1 MKKAAICVAT
11 ALVAIT
17 GVAFGQTTSQH
28 FDNAI
33 QTAEN
38 IQQDVQTAQNAVN
51 QLVIGLTIT
60 GTPDA
65 EAFENA
71 MYFQIN
77 HIQNNADD
85 IDYFTGLAHESS
97 PVAFSTAEVNGFT
110 AQLVVENDELIQLS
124 AQITEAINNND
135 NASATA
141 LIPGLQNV
149 LAAQS
154 ATAGDIISV
163 LEDLKATTTIYQVDI
178 QLVDAQGNNVYYTD
192 LFGYYAYNH
201 ATSEYLYPEDQ
212 EGDSFFLAPGTYTF
226 DSFNGYFSGTG
237 SATVTLSSALVNEN
251 GVIVVELVYW
261 SE

>member
-1 MKKAAICVAT
+1 MKNAAICLAT

-17 GVAFGQTTSQH
+17 GSVSGQTTTEQ
-28 FDNAI
+28 FDYAI

-38 IQQDVQTAQNAVN
+38 IQQDVQTAENAVN
-51 QLVIGLTIT
+51 QLVIELTIT

-65 EAFENA
+65 EAFGNA

-85 IDYFTGLAHESS
+85 IDYFTGLALESS
-97 PVAFSTAEVNGFT
+97 PVAFSTTEVTGFT
-110 AQLVVENDELIQLS
+110 AQLVVENDELIQVS

-135 NASATA
+135 NAAAIA
-141 LIPGLQNV
+141 LIPDLQNV

-154 ATAGDIISV
+154 ATAGDLISV

-178 QLVDAQGNNVYYTD
+178 QLVDSQGNPVFYTD

-201 ATSEYLYPEDQ
+201 ATSQYVYPEDQ

-226 DSFNGYFSGTG
+226 DSYDGYFSGTG
-237 SATVTLSSALVNEN
+237 STTVTLSPALVYEN